1 VSGWHGFS
9 IIEIGCVEMYVR
21 VKKCILMI
29 LSILLLCSC
38 AGTGHKG
45 IVNVPGQ
52 DVSFISP
59 QSDWE
64 TTLFTSTSKVPS
76 GGFLPIKFFRGSWSK
91 NNLSTIGITGVNI
104 SGIKKEGATR
114 AGLISALESE
124 VLEFKKVCGFVSYNI
139 KNESNG
145 TLREGIDFTE
155 LEADIKCV
163 LSGSDD
169 PLKARTILYVLESMD
184 YLYTLQFKAVE
195 KYYDQD
201 ISAFEQILDSIIF
214 TAD

>member
-1 VSGWHGFS
+1 
-9 IIEIGCVEMYVR
+9 MR

-59 QSDWE
+59 QSGWE

-104 SGIKKEGATR
+104 SGIKKAGATR

-124 VLEFKKVCGFVSYNI
+124 ILEFKKVCGFVSYNI

-155 LEADIKCV
+155 LEADIKCI
-163 LSGSDD
+163 LSGSYD
-169 PLKARTILYVLESMD
+169 PLKARTILYVLESMY
-184 YLYTLQFKAVE
+184 YLYTLQYKAVE

-201 ISAFEQILDSIIF
+201 ISAFEQILDSINF
-214 TAD
+214 TAH

>member
-1 VSGWHGFS
+1 
-9 IIEIGCVEMYVR
+9 MR
-21 VKKCILMI
+21 VKKCILVI
-29 LSILLLCSC
+29 LSILLLSSC

-64 TTLFTSTSKVPS
+64 ITLFTSTSKVPR

-124 VLEFKKVCGFVSYNI
+124 VLEFKKVCGVVSYNI

>member
-1 VSGWHGFS
+1 
-9 IIEIGCVEMYVR
+9 MR
-21 VKKCILMI
+21 VKKCILVI

-45 IVNVPGQ
+45 MVNVPGQ

-184 YLYTLQFKAVE
+184 YLYTLQYKAVE

>member
-1 VSGWHGFS
+1 
-9 IIEIGCVEMYVR
+9 MR
-21 VKKCILMI
+21 VKKSILVI

>member
-1 VSGWHGFS
+1 
-9 IIEIGCVEMYVR
+9 VR
-21 VKKCILMI
+21 VKKCILVI

-124 VLEFKKVCGFVSYNI
+124 VLEFKKVCGFVTYNI

>member
-1 VSGWHGFS
+1 
-9 IIEIGCVEMYVR
+9 M
-21 VKKCILMI
+21 
-29 LSILLLCSC
+29 
-38 AGTGHKG
+38 
-45 IVNVPGQ
+45 VNVPGQ

-104 SGIKKEGATR
+104 SGIKKAGATR

-124 VLEFKKVCGFVSYNI
+124 VLEFKKVCGVVSYNI

-145 TLREGIDFTE
+145 ILREGIDFTE

-163 LSGSDD
+163 LSGTDD

-184 YLYTLQFKAVE
+184 YLYTLQYKAVE

-214 TAD
+214 TAH

>member
-1 VSGWHGFS
+1 
-9 IIEIGCVEMYVR
+9 MR
-21 VKKCILMI
+21 VKKCILVI

-45 IVNVPGQ
+45 MVNVPGQ

-124 VLEFKKVCGFVSYNI
+124 VLEFKKVCGLVSYNI

-145 TLREGIDFTE
+145 ILREGIDFTE

-163 LSGSDD
+163 LSGTDD

-184 YLYTLQFKAVE
+184 YLYTLQYKAVE

-214 TAD
+214 TAH

>member
-1 VSGWHGFS
+1 
-9 IIEIGCVEMYVR
+9 
-21 VKKCILMI
+21 VKRFFLII
-29 LSILLLCSC
+29 LSLLFLCSC
-38 AGTGHKG
+38 AGTGHKR

-59 QSDWE
+59 QSNWE
-64 TTLFTSTSKVPS
+64 STLFTSTSKVPT
-76 GGFLPIKFFRGSWSK
+76 GGFLPIKFFRASWSK

-124 VLEFKKVCGFVSYNI
+124 VLEFKKVCGFASYHI

-155 LEADIKCV
+155 LEADITCI
-163 LSGSDD
+163 LSDSED
-169 PLKARTILYVLESMD
+169 PLKARTVLYVLESMD

-195 KYYDQD
+195 KYYDKD

-214 TAD
+214 TAR